1 MTKYAY
7 IVNNGEILKL
17 YDLASG
23 YLGDMPVARTK
34 MDDYDH
40 VRNVYSAECLLN
52 NIEAIGTVRISTVTR
67 ETEQYIDN
75 HREDLIP

>member
-23 YLGDMPVARTK
+23 YLGEMPIAKTK
-34 MDDYDH
+34 MDDDDH

-52 NIEAIGTVRISTVTR
+52 DIETFGTVRVSTVTPN
-67 ETEQYIDN
+67 TEQYIDY
-75 HREDLIP
+75 HRKDIL